1 MEIGTYEAKTHFSEL
16 IEKVAKG
23 ERIVITKH
31 GHPVALLSPVNEKI
45 KTSADAVEAIKRLR
59 KGIKLKGVSIKE
71 LIEEGRR

>member
-1 MEIGTYEAKTHFSEL
+1 MEIGTYEAKTRFSEL
-16 IEKVAKG
+16 LEKVSQG

-31 GHPVALLSPVNEKI
+31 GHPIAVLSPAQEKF
-45 KTSADAVEAIKRLR
+45 KTSADAIEAIKRLR